1 LVGGKITGNRLIGLV
16 SSFDRRVTVICFA
29 EKGVERMKF
38 MVGVICAL
46 VGIIVGQY
54 MLVGTPAVYASMLL
68 SFHLYLGYLVVMEN
82 REKGLSL
89 PLGSTVLTHAAC
101 LALLLGLVELR
112 HHLAFFWVIQYFV
125 PALAPFEAE
134 WLFSGGRKKPGFEA
148 PAPQVPMPEGTA
160 DDYDEFL
167 KYLTQE
173 KRAFRKPGRSVREE
187 HVLWMADRL
196 KKEASAAAQAAA
208 AAARHRSAQPASQ

>member
-1 LVGGKITGNRLIGLV
+1 
-16 SSFDRRVTVICFA
+16 
-29 EKGVERMKF
+29 MKF

-46 VGIIVGQY
+46 VGIIIGQY
-54 MLVGTPAVYASMLL
+54 LLAGTAAVYASMLI
-68 SFHLYLGYLVVMEN
+68 SFHLYLGYLVVTEN

-89 PLGSTVLTHAAC
+89 PIGSTLLTHAAC
-101 LALLLGLVELR
+101 LIILIGLVELR
-112 HHLAFFWVIQYFV
+112 HHLTFFWLIQYFV

-148 PAPQVPMPEGTA
+148 SVPQIPMPQCTA

-167 KYLTQE
+167 KYLSQE

-187 HVLWMADRL
+187 HVLWMADRV
-196 KKEASAAAQAAA
+196 KKEAAAAVAAQAAA
-208 AAARHRSAQPASQ
+208 AAAAARQRSAEPAPR

>member
-1 LVGGKITGNRLIGLV
+1 
-16 SSFDRRVTVICFA
+16 
-29 EKGVERMKF
+29 

-46 VGIIVGQY
+46 VGIIIGHY
-54 MLVGTPAVYASMLL
+54 LLAGTSAVYASMLI

-101 LALLLGLVELR
+101 MAILIGMVELR
-112 HHLAFFWVIQYFV
+112 HHIAFFWVIQYFV
-125 PALAPFEAE
+125 PALAPFEAG
-134 WLFSGGRKKPGFEA
+134 WLFSGGRRKPGFEEL
-148 PAPQVPMPEGTA
+148 APQVPMPEGTA

-167 KYLTQE
+167 KYLSQE

-187 HVLWMADRL
+187 HVLWMADRV
-196 KKEASAAAQAAA
+196 KRETAAMAQAAA
-208 AAARHRSAQPASQ
+208 RQRSAQPAPR